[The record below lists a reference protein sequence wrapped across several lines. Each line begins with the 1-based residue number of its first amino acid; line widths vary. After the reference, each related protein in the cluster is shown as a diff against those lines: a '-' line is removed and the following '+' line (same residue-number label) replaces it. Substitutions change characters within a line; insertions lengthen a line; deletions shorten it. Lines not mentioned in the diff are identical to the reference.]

1 MVDLSVAELSVE
13 EQNAVD
19 RERIKTQIRDR
30 ARLFREVFGT
40 WDKPTVHGKVI
51 LDALIVKFGNAGHN
65 LPPQILDNNGRTDE
79 YQTWRRLGHF
89 DVLEYIKTQL
99 EWKEHVNP
107 GG

>member
-1 MVDLSVAELSVE
+1 MVDLSVAELSVD

-19 RERIKTQIRDR
+19 RERLKTTLRDR
-30 ARLFREVFGT
+30 ARIYREVFGT

-51 LDALIVKFGNAGHN
+51 LDSLLAKFGHA
-65 LPPQILDNNGRTDE
+65 LPPNVLDNNGRTDE

-99 EWKEHVNP
+99 EWKET
-107 GG
+107 